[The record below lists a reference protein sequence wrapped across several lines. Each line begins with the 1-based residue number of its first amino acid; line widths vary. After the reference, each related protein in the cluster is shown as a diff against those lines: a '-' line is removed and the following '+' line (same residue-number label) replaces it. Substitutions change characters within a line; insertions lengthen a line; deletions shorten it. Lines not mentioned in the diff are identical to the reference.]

1 MDTKSE
7 LFDLK
12 KEKQELDQFLSTL
25 ADEETL
31 TSPPPKEDT
40 FFDIPKPTPRPTG
53 FDFDEADQRYD
64 QKTTPAKPADT
75 EFEEISFDKTP
86 VKPLDSKPKIT
97 SSFLPV
103 DDEDKQTTQ
112 PLHAIKT
119 PEAFKAA
126 TPPSKMDTTVEMA
139 ATKPSFDIAT
149 EKKPESVETFDFA
162 PETAKKGKGKWIWFL
177 LGLII
182 ALLAVLL
189 WLYPDTPGRVGSAI
203 QTTVSGALGGA
214 GKGLFSPSVSDVN
227 LTNVRQRLV
236 HNIKIGK
243 SIRVIEGVAENLSK
257 KEISRIKM
265 EAVLYD
271 SNGTKLTT
279 SESLGGNTLTDE
291 KLENLDAKAIQTA
304 LQSGKAAN
312 EKIPSKGQVPFM
324 IVFTDEPAGVFKMS
338 VTPVNFSK
346 H

>member
-31 TSPPPKEDT
+31 VSPPPQEDT
-40 FFDIPKPTPRPTG
+40 FFDIPKPTPTLTG
-53 FDFDEADQRYD
+53 HDFDEEDQRFD
-64 QKTTPAKPADT
+64 QKTAPAKPADT
-75 EFEEISFDKTP
+75 EFGNRPFDTTP
-86 VKPLDSKPKIT
+86 VKPVESKPKIT

-119 PEAFKAA
+119 PDTSKAPA
-126 TPPSKMDTTVEMA
+126 PFEKMDTTAEMPA
-139 ATKPSFDIAT
+139 PKPPFDIAT
-149 EKKPESVETFDFA
+149 EKKAEAIEAFDFA
-162 PETAKKGKGKWIWFL
+162 PETARKGKSKWIWFL

-189 WLYPDTPGRVGSAI
+189 WLYPDTPGRVGNAI
-203 QTTVSGALGGA
+203 QTTVSGALGDA
-214 GKGLFSPSVSDVN
+214 GKGLFSPSVADVN

-236 HNIKIGK
+236 HNIKLGK

-257 KEISRIKM
+257 KEISRIKL

-271 SNGTKLTT
+271 SNGAKLIT

-291 KLENLDAKAIQTA
+291 KLENLDDKAIRSA

-324 IVFTDEPAGVFKMS
+324 IVFTVEPAGVFKMS